1 MFAAYR
7 QAGNSAAAY
16 GRVAVETGVAG
27 ARPVDLVV
35 MVHEGAIEAL
45 ARALVQMK
53 AGEIATKNASITRA
67 IRIIDEGLRATLE
80 PGAGPLGD
88 NLGDLYEYMMR
99 RLLTANLRNDP
110 AMIEEVSNLLCELKS
125 AWNELATR

>member
-7 QAGNSAAAY
+7 QSANSAAAY

-45 ARALVQMK
+45 ARAAVQMK
-53 AGEIATKNASITRA
+53 AGEIANKNASITRA

-80 PGAGPLGD
+80 PGAGALGD

-110 AMIEEVSNLLCELKS
+110 AMLDEVSNLLRELKS